1 MAKSPPLSAD
11 VEADLKALETR
22 TQPDFTPSSGP
33 KRRYPAGKVKR
44 YPEEDEDRELK
55 IPQNVLRGLGKTR
68 NMAKG
73 GSLPDLTGDGK
84 ITRADVLK
92 GRGVFKKGGS
102 VKSSAS
108 RRADGIAQRGKTK
121 GRFV

>member
-1 MAKSPPLSAD
+1 MPEKDKKPTDLVSRSMLPDKPPQRPRTEAKRIPLEKI
-11 VEADLKALETR
+11 EAMMGET
-22 TQPDFTPSSGP
+22 
-33 KRRYPAGKVKR
+33 KEGKK
-44 YPEEDEDRELK
+44 
-55 IPQNVLRGLGKTR
+55 LRG
-68 NMAKG
+68 G
-73 GSLPDLTGDGK
+73 GLPDLTGDGK

-92 GRGVFKKGGS
+92 GRGVFKKGGA

>member
-1 MAKSPPLSAD
+1 MAKSPPRSAD

-33 KRRYPAGKVKR
+33 RRRYPAGRVKR
-44 YPEEDEDRELK
+44 YPEEDEGREFK

-68 NMAKG
+68 NMA
-73 GSLPDLTGDGK
+73 
-84 ITRADVLK
+84 
-92 GRGVFKKGGS
+92 KGGS

>member
-1 MAKSPPLSAD
+1 MKSPD
-11 VEADLKALETR
+11 VEADIQARKFLE
-22 TQPDFTPSSGP
+22 QPDYQTGGP
-33 KRRYPAGKVKR
+33 RRRYRAGKVKR
-44 YPEEDEDRELK
+44 YPEEDEGREFK
-55 IPQNVLRGLGKTR
+55 IPENVLRNLGKTKKLV
-68 NMAKG
+68 KG

-92 GRGVFKKGGS
+92 GRGVFKKGGM

>member
-1 MAKSPPLSAD
+1 MAKSPALSAD
-11 VEADLKALETR
+11 VEADLKAFETR

-55 IPQNVLRGLGKTR
+55 IPQNVLRGMGKKMR
-68 NMAKG
+68 G
-73 GSLPDLTGDGK
+73 GGLPDLTGDGK

-92 GRGVFKKGGS
+92 GRGVFKKGGA